1 MVYGNMARDGGGLI
15 LSKTEYKE
23 QIESS
28 PQLRKI
34 LRKYKGAQEFIA
46 GDYRYV
52 MWFNENNIEEYKE
65 IPFVKERL
73 SIVRNYRLSSSQAQ
87 TKEYVEFP
95 HLFVVR
101 GGYEKAIENF
111 RGDPD
116 EMLNIIIPRTSS
128 ENRLYIPIGIAE
140 NKDFISSDNLQVI
153 YDSPLYLLGI
163 LQSRMHMVW
172 LRNIGGKLKT
182 DYRYSNTLVYNT
194 FPIPELSEED
204 KLEIEDRISYILD
217 VRDEEL
223 LSLAELYG
231 SPLATKN
238 PKPMNERL
246 LNAHKALDR
255 YIDKL
260 YSKKEFSNDEERLS
274 VLLKMYQQKIEEEK
288 NEK

>member
-1 MVYGNMARDGGGLI
+1 
-15 LSKTEYKE
+15 
-23 QIESS
+23 
-28 PQLRKI
+28 
-34 LRKYKGAQEFIA
+34 
-46 GDYRYV
+46 
-52 MWFNENNIEEYKE
+52 MWFNENNIEEYND

-73 SIVRNYRLSSSQAQ
+73 EVVRSARLNSKAES
-87 TKEYVEFP
+87 TKIYAEKP
-95 HLFVVR
+95 HLFVQR
-101 GGYEKAIENF
+101 GDYNKAIEDF
-111 RGDPD
+111 KGDPD

-128 ENRLYIPIGIAE
+128 ENRLYIPIGIVE

-194 FPIPELSEED
+194 FPIPDLSEED

-238 PKPMNERL
+238 PKPMNECL

-255 YIDKL
+255 YIDKI

-274 VLLKMYQQKIEEEK
+274 VLLKMYQQKINEEK
-288 NEK
+288 KEK